1 MRFKEDVTWYPGKP
15 VTLESLTDMYFNDLA
30 LMYGKLECKLSNIDP
45 SNYERRSN
53 KWIINK
59 IATYSNQLS
68 ITPGADLGYDSDEH
82 AYFTKE
88 HEFPPEYWHKRYL
101 PVVTITP
108 VGNPTIP
115 QTVTINNVT
124 PSRITYTVFVPE
136 KRTIERDREFN
147 LSIFAVG
154 VRGEDSII
162 LDSDINHTPGPPDTG
177 LQVWYDAQSLSGY
190 SNGQSVPSWP
200 DLSGHSGA
208 ATQPTTTAQPT
219 YLSSGINGRPALKFD
234 ANQYFNMPSVDSVK
248 VLEECTIAAV
258 VLDRMD
264 VADSTRTFIE
274 RTQSIR
280 AIHATSPLRWKYE
293 VAKSSSLFVSVI
305 GPNVQANTPILYI
318 GNHSVNDGEIN
329 LRINGIDQGTKTG
342 LTEINSGTSWQ
353 IARRDSTAFGAF
365 TIGEIL
371 VYKRRLTKNE
381 IEDLEYHLANKWGLS
396 I

>member
-1 MRFKEDVTWYPGKP
+1 MRFKKGVTWYSGEP
-15 VTLESLTDMYFNDLA
+15 VTLKGLTDMYFNDLA
-30 LMYGKLECKLSNIDP
+30 LMYGKLECKLSNINP

-59 IATYSNQLS
+59 IATYSNKLS
-68 ITPGADLGYDSDEH
+68 ITPRADLRYDSDGH

-108 VGNPTIP
+108 IGNPTLP
-115 QTVTINNVT
+115 QTVTINKVT
-124 PSRITYTVFVPE
+124 PRRIIYTVFVPE

-154 VRGEDSII
+154 VKGDSMI
-162 LDSDINHTPGPPDTG
+162 LDSDVDHTPGPPDTG
-177 LQVWYDAQSLSGY
+177 LQVWYDAKSLSGY

-208 ATQPTTTAQPT
+208 ATQPTTTARPT

-234 ANQYFNMPSVDSVK
+234 VNQYFNMPSVNSVK

-264 VADSTRTFIE
+264 VADSTRAFIE

-280 AIHATSPLRWKYE
+280 TIHATSPLRWRYE
-293 VAKSSSLFVSVI
+293 VARSSSLFISIV
-305 GPNVQANTPILYI
+305 GPKVQANTPVLYI
-318 GNHSVNDGEIN
+318 GSHSVDDGEVN
-329 LRINGIDQGTKTG
+329 LRINGINQGTKTG
-342 LTEINSGTSWQ
+342 LTDMSPGSSWQ
-353 IARRDSTAFGAF
+353 IARRDSSAFGAF

-371 VYKRRLTKNE
+371 VYKRRLTKGE
-381 IEDLEYHLANKWGLS
+381 IKDLESYLANKWGLS